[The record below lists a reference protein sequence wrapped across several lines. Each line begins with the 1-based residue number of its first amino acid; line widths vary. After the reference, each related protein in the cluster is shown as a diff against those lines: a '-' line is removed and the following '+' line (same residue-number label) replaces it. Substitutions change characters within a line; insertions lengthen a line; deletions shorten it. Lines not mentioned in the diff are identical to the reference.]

1 MAAVVGAESGVAA
14 PPQATAIIAIK
25 EITSHRCLLKKSCVK
40 SLPPVSIRNM
50 VWGDGTNWPVK
61 LSRYEY
67 VQLSYRRCHGTTKQ
81 KRSGEN
87 IAKAAPSWSPKIG
100 VIWNAVV
107 EFESLR
113 TLNETERGH
122 ILLLPLLEK
131 AMIDAL

>member
-1 MAAVVGAESGVAA
+1 
-14 PPQATAIIAIK
+14 
-25 EITSHRCLLKKSCVK
+25 
-40 SLPPVSIRNM
+40 M
-50 VWGDGTNWPVK
+50 VWEDGTNWPVK